1 MIDAINSL
9 TKKYTVG
16 ILGATGVV
24 GKELISV
31 LSNRQFPISK
41 LSLFASER
49 SVGKSSDTKFG
60 NIAVQHVDNINYSS
74 LDFVFNAIGGD
85 WPKDNLLKARN
96 SNCVIIDNSSTFR
109 YDNFVPLVIPE
120 INANQIGNSKLIA
133 NPNCTTAIV
142 AIPLYLIE
150 QKYGLKKVIIST
162 YQAASGAGN
171 GAMEE
176 LLLGTKNYLENKEY
190 TNKIFSHPLP
200 FNLIPQI
207 DTFQS
212 NGYTREEM
220 KVVWE
225 LQKIFSNPNISISCT
240 CVRVPTLRVH
250 SESVSVETI
259 NPINFEVFRQELRS
273 VNGVR
278 VCDDITKRLYPMP
291 ITATNSYDVEVG
303 RIRQSL
309 IFNNYGLDFFICG
322 DQLLKGAA
330 LNAVQIAEYII
341 KNKNK

>member
-1 MIDAINSL
+1 MNKLLDM
-9 TKKYTVG
+9 YRVG

-24 GKELISV
+24 GGELISV
-31 LSNRQFPISK
+31 LSDRNFP
-41 LSLFASER
+41 LSELFLYASER
-49 SVGKSSDTKFG
+49 SVGKSIDTVLG
-60 NIAVQHVDNINYSS
+60 RIEVQHVDNIDYSN

-85 WPKDNLLKARN
+85 WPKDNLLKAKN

-109 YDNFVPLVIPE
+109 YDSSIPLIIPE
-120 INANQIGNSKLIA
+120 INADKIGNNKLIA

-150 QKYGLKKVIIST
+150 QKYGIKNIIIST

-176 LLLGTKNYLENKEY
+176 LMEGTKNYFENKDY

-225 LQKIFSNPNISISCT
+225 LRKIFSNENLNISCT
-240 CVRVPTLRVH
+240 CVRVPTLRAH
-250 SESVSVETI
+250 SESVTVETI
-259 NPINFEVFRQELRS
+259 NPIDPEIFRQELDS
-273 VNGVR
+273 VKGVR
-278 VCDDITKRLYPMP
+278 VCDDIAKKLYPMP
-291 ITATNSYDVEVG
+291 ITATKSYDVEVG
-303 RIRQSL
+303 RIRQNL
-309 IFNNYGLDFFICG
+309 IFKDYGIDFFVSG

-341 KNKNK
+341 ANKNRI